1 MKVIKTKSHHK
12 NIIIF
17 GDSVGIG
24 YNFFPISQLE
34 QKAVELALSKWD
46 KKRIRF
52 DHANQGVDDI
62 TSDFDFSE
70 LNLNKD
76 LIPLAIGTI
85 AHATT
90 NEETM
95 KKALFFFNDP
105 AKQLQASS
113 GVFTNPNI
121 TDELVELILAQPN
134 YVMQTNMICS
144 ANLTQARI
152 DTMIKQLENI
162 FLPQVFSSL
171 IRNPNL
177 NAEQITQLI
186 HLNLEKGQVEHFD
199 DKIKEKLTAYSSD
212 ELNLLLSMNGDST
225 AVPLLYHPNLPVNL
239 MELYVRH
246 PSAWARKQL
255 ARNPNLTEDVMNALA
270 NDQNASVLAS
280 LAENPNTPKPLLEK
294 LFETENK
301 EVLMAFARRV
311 DESSSSFVR
320 ALVYHKNPIIRAS
333 VSTNPLLRDE
343 DILSLIQQD
352 GAEIAK
358 LIAMHQYDLSNEVI
372 NELLKLDN
380 IGVILR
386 LINHQDLNNYFTHML
401 ASHPAC
407 EVRYNI
413 ALTQRLEEDDIIA
426 LAGDEHPPVVMAIR
440 DRFGDLANYLNSI
453 DAYDD

>member
-24 YNFFPISQLE
+24 YNFFPMSQLE

-95 KKALFFFNDP
+95 KKALFLFNNS
-105 AKQLQASS
+105 AKQLQIASGLFS
-113 GVFTNPNI
+113 NPNI
-121 TDELVELILAQPN
+121 TDALVELILAQPN

-144 ANLTQARI
+144 ANLSQARI
-152 DTMIKQLENI
+152 DAMIKQLENV
-162 FLPQVFSSL
+162 FLPQIFSSL

-186 HLNLEKGQVEHFD
+186 HLNVNKGNVEYFSD
-199 DKIKEKLTAYSSD
+199 EMNEKLSRYSSD
-212 ELNLLLSMNGDST
+212 ERNLLLSMNGDST
-225 AVPLLYHPNLPVNL
+225 AVPLLYHPNLSVKL
-239 MELYVRH
+239 MELYACH
-246 PSAWARKQL
+246 PSDWARKQL
-255 ARNPNLTEDVMNALA
+255 ARNPNLTEDVMNTLA

-280 LAENPNTPKPLLEK
+280 LAENPNTPKHLLDK
-294 LFETENK
+294 LFKTENK
-301 EVLMAFARRV
+301 EILMAFARRV

-320 ALVYHKNPIIRAS
+320 ALAYHQNSIIRAS
-333 VSTNPLLRDE
+333 VSVNPLLQDE

-358 LIAMHQYDLSNEVI
+358 LIAIHQYDLSNEVI
-372 NELLKLDN
+372 NELLKLDDTA
-380 IGVILR
+380 VTLR
-386 LINHQDLNNYFTHML
+386 LINYQDLNSYFTHML

-426 LAGDEHPPVVMAIR
+426 LAGDEHPPVAMAIR
-440 DRFGDLANYLNSI
+440 DRFGNLANYLNSI

>member
-1 MKVIKTKSHHK
+1 MKIIKTKSHFK

-24 YNFFPISQLE
+24 YNFFPISQLD
-34 QKAVELALSKWD
+34 QKAVELSLSKWD

-62 TSDFDFSE
+62 TSDFDFSG
-70 LNLNKD
+70 LNLNQD

-134 YVMQTNMICS
+134 YVMHTNMICS
-144 ANLTQARI
+144 ANLSQARI
-152 DTMIKQLENI
+152 DTMIEKLDTS
-162 FLPQVFSSL
+162 FFPQVFSSL

-177 NAEQITQLI
+177 NSEQIVKLI
-186 HLNLEKGQVEHFD
+186 HLNVNKGNVENFSN
-199 DKIKEKLTAYSSD
+199 EMLGKLSSYDSD
-212 ELNLLLSMNGDST
+212 ELDLLLSMNGDST
-225 AVPLLYHPNLPVNL
+225 AVPLLYHPNLSVKL
-239 MELYVRH
+239 MELYAHH

-255 ARNPNLTEDVMNALA
+255 ARNPNLTEDVMNVLS

-280 LAENPNTPKPLLEK
+280 LAENPNAPKPLLEK

-301 EVLMAFARRV
+301 EILMAFARRV

-320 ALVYHKNPIIRAS
+320 ALAYHQNSIIRAS
-333 VSTNPLLRDE
+333 VSVNPLLQDE

-358 LIAMHQYDLSNEVI
+358 LIAMHQYDLSDEVI
-372 NELLKLDN
+372 KELLKLDDTA
-380 IGVILR
+380 VTLR
-386 LINHQDLNNYFTHML
+386 LINHQDLNSYFTHML

-426 LAGDEHPPVVMAIR
+426 LADDEHPPVAMAIR

>member
-1 MKVIKTKSHHK
+1 MKIIKTKSHFK

-24 YNFFPISQLE
+24 YNFFPISQLD
-34 QKAVELALSKWD
+34 QKAVELSLSKWD

-85 AHATT
+85 AHAIT

-95 KKALFFFNDP
+95 KKALFFFDDP

-121 TDELVELILAQPN
+121 TDALVELILAQPN

-144 ANLTQARI
+144 ASLTQARI
-152 DTMIKQLENI
+152 DTMIKQLENV
-162 FLPQVFSSL
+162 FLPQIFSSL

-177 NAEQITQLI
+177 NAEQIVKLI
-186 HLNLEKGQVEHFD
+186 HLNVNKGNVEHFSN
-199 DKIKEKLTAYSSD
+199 EMLGKLSSYDSD

-225 AVPLLYHPNLPVNL
+225 AVPLLYHPNLPIKL

-280 LAENPNTPKPLLEK
+280 LAENPNTPKHLLKK

-320 ALVYHKNPIIRAS
+320 TLAYHKNPIIRAS
-333 VSTNPLLRDE
+333 VSVNPLLQDE
-343 DILSLIQQD
+343 DILALIRQD
-352 GAEIAK
+352 GAEISK

-372 NELLKLDN
+372 NELLKLDDTA
-380 IGVILR
+380 VTLR
-386 LINHQDLNNYFTHML
+386 LINHQDLNSYFTHML

-426 LAGDEHPPVVMAIR
+426 LADDEHPPVAMVIR
-440 DRFGDLANYLNSI
+440 DRFGDLDNYLNSI

>member
-1 MKVIKTKSHHK
+1 MKVVKTKSHHK

-17 GDSVGIG
+17 ADSVGIG
-24 YNFFPISQLE
+24 YNFFPMSQLE
-34 QKAVELALSKWD
+34 QKAVELSLSKWD

-62 TSDFDFSE
+62 TSDFDFFE
-70 LNLNKD
+70 LNLKKD

-90 NEETM
+90 NENTM
-95 KKALFFFNDP
+95 KNALFFFDDL

-134 YVMQTNMICS
+134 YVMHTNMICS
-144 ANLTQARI
+144 ANLSQARI
-152 DTMIKQLENI
+152 DTMIKQLENV
-162 FLPQVFSSL
+162 FLPHIFSSL

-177 NAEQITQLI
+177 NAEQIAKLI
-186 HLNLEKGQVEHFD
+186 HLNVNKGNVENFSNEMFGKMSSYD
-199 DKIKEKLTAYSSD
+199 SD
-212 ELNLLLSMNGDST
+212 ELDLLLSMNGDST
-225 AVPLLYHPNLPVNL
+225 AVPLLYHPNLSVKL
-239 MELYVRH
+239 MELYAHH
-246 PSAWARKQL
+246 PSAWVRKQL
-255 ARNPNLTEDVMNALA
+255 ARNPNLTEDVMNVLS

-280 LAENPNTPKPLLEK
+280 LAENPNAPKPLLEK

-301 EVLMAFARRV
+301 EILMAFARRV

-320 ALVYHKNPIIRAS
+320 ALAYHQNSIIRAS
-333 VSTNPLLRDE
+333 VSVNPLLQDE

-358 LIAMHQYDLSNEVI
+358 LIAMHQYDLYDEVI
-372 NELLKLDN
+372 KELLKLDDTA
-380 IGVILR
+380 VTLR
-386 LINHQDLNNYFTHML
+386 LINHQDLNSYFTHML

-426 LAGDEHPPVVMAIR
+426 LADDEHPPVAMAIR

>member
-24 YNFFPISQLE
+24 YNFFPMSQLE

-121 TDELVELILAQPN
+121 TDALVELILVQPN

-144 ANLTQARI
+144 ANLSQARI
-152 DTMIKQLENI
+152 DAMIKQLENV
-162 FLPQVFSSL
+162 FLPQIFSSL

-186 HLNLEKGQVEHFD
+186 HLNVNKGNVEYFSD
-199 DKIKEKLTAYSSD
+199 EMNEKLSRYSSD
-212 ELNLLLSMNGDST
+212 ERNLLLSMNGDST
-225 AVPLLYHPNLPVNL
+225 AVPLLYHPNLSVKL
-239 MELYVRH
+239 MELYACH
-246 PSAWARKQL
+246 PSDWARKQL
-255 ARNPNLTEDVMNALA
+255 ARNPNLTEDVMNTLA

-280 LAENPNTPKPLLEK
+280 LAENPNTPKHLLDK

-301 EVLMAFARRV
+301 EILMAFARRV
-311 DESSSSFVR
+311 DEFSSSFVR

-333 VSTNPLLRDE
+333 VSTNPLLRNE
-343 DILSLIQQD
+343 DILEFIQQD

-372 NELLKLDN
+372 NELLKLDDN
-380 IGVILR
+380 AVTLR
-386 LINHQDLNNYFTHML
+386 LINHQDLNSYFTHML

-426 LAGDEHPPVVMAIR
+426 LAGDEHPPVAMAIR
-440 DRFGDLANYLNSI
+440 DRFGNLSNYLNSI

>member
-17 GDSVGIG
+17 ADSVGIG
-24 YNFFPISQLE
+24 YDFFPISQLE
-34 QKAVELALSKWD
+34 QKAIELSLPKWD
-46 KKRIRF
+46 KERILF
-52 DHANQGVDDI
+52 DHARNQGVDDI
-62 TSDFDFSE
+62 TSDIDFVFNINN
-70 LNLNKD
+70 NLMP
-76 LIPLAIGTI
+76 LIIGTI

-90 NEETM
+90 NETTM
-95 KKALFFFNDP
+95 KKALFFFDEP
-105 AKQLQASS
+105 VKQAQVSFGLF
-113 GVFTNPNI
+113 GNPNI
-121 TDELVELILAQPN
+121 TDAIIDLVLAQSD
-134 YVMQTNMICS
+134 YVMQTNMISS
-144 ANLTQARI
+144 ANLSQTRI
-152 DTMIKQLENI
+152 DAMINQLENV
-162 FLPQVFSSL
+162 FLPQIFSSL

-177 NAEQITQLI
+177 NAEQINQLI
-186 HLNLEKGQVEHFD
+186 HLNLEKGQIEHFD

-212 ELNLLLSMNGDST
+212 ERNLLLSMNGDST
-225 AVPLLYHPNLPVNL
+225 AVPLLYHPNLPVEL

-255 ARNPNLTEDVMNALA
+255 ARNPNLPEDVMNTLA

-280 LAENPNTPKPLLEK
+280 LAENLNTPKYLLEK

-311 DESSSSFVR
+311 DESSSPFVR
-320 ALVYHKNPIIRAS
+320 TLAYHKDSIIRAS
-333 VSTNPLLRDE
+333 VSVNPLLQDE
-343 DILSLIQQD
+343 DILSLVQQD

-358 LIAMHQYDLSNEVI
+358 LIAMHQYDLSDEVI
-372 NELLKLDN
+372 NELIKLDN

-401 ASHPAC
+401 ASHPRF
-407 EVRYNI
+407 EVRLDV

-426 LAGDEHPPVVMAIR
+426 LVDDENLSVVMAIR
-440 DRFGDLANYLNSI
+440 DRFGNLANYLNSI

>member
-1 MKVIKTKSHHK
+1 MKIIKTKSHFK

-24 YNFFPISQLE
+24 YNFFPMSQLE
-34 QKAVELALSKWD
+34 QKAVELSLSKWD

-62 TSDFDFSE
+62 TSDFDFFE
-70 LNLNKD
+70 LNLNQD

-95 KKALFFFNDP
+95 KKALFFFDDP

-134 YVMQTNMICS
+134 YVMHTNMICS
-144 ANLTQARI
+144 ANLSQARI
-152 DTMIKQLENI
+152 DTMIKQLENV
-162 FLPQVFSSL
+162 FLPQIFSSL

-199 DKIKEKLTAYSSD
+199 DKIKGKLTAYSSD

-255 ARNPNLTEDVMNALA
+255 ARNPNLTEDVMNVLA

-280 LAENPNTPKPLLEK
+280 LAENPNTPKHLLEK

-311 DESSSSFVR
+311 DESSSPFVR
-320 ALVYHKNPIIRAS
+320 TLAYHKDSIIRAS
-333 VSTNPLLRDE
+333 VSVNPLLQDE
-343 DILSLIQQD
+343 DILALIRQD
-352 GAEIAK
+352 GAEISK
-358 LIAMHQYDLSNEVI
+358 LIAMYQYDLSDEVI
-372 NELLKLDN
+372 NELIKLDN
-380 IGVILR
+380 IAVTLR
-386 LINHQDLNNYFTHML
+386 LINHQDLNSYFTHML
-401 ASHPAC
+401 ASHPRF
-407 EVRYNI
+407 EVRLDV
-413 ALTQRLEEDDIIA
+413 ALTQRLDDNDIFE
-426 LAGDEHPPVVMAIR
+426 LAQDENLSVVMAIR
-440 DRFGDLANYLNSI
+440 DRFGGLANYLNSI

>member
-1 MKVIKTKSHHK
+1 MKVIKTKSHFK

-24 YNFFPISQLE
+24 YNFFPMSQLE
-34 QKAVELALSKWD
+34 QKAVELSLSKWD

-121 TDELVELILAQPN
+121 TDALVELILAQPN

-144 ANLTQARI
+144 ANLSQARI
-152 DTMIKQLENI
+152 DTMIKQLENV
-162 FLPQVFSSL
+162 FLPQIFSSI

-212 ELNLLLSMNGDST
+212 ELNLLLSMNGDSI

-280 LAENPNTPKPLLEK
+280 LAENPNTPKHLLEK

-301 EVLMAFARRV
+301 EALMAFARRV
-311 DESSSSFVR
+311 DESSSPFVR
-320 ALVYHKNPIIRAS
+320 ALAYHKDSIIRAS
-333 VSTNPLLRDE
+333 VSVNPLLQDE
-343 DILSLIQQD
+343 DILALIRQD
-352 GAEIAK
+352 GAEISK
-358 LIAMHQYDLSNEVI
+358 LIAMYQYDLSDEVI
-372 NELLKLDN
+372 NELIKLDN

-386 LINHQDLNNYFTHML
+386 LINHQDLNSYFTHML
-401 ASHPAC
+401 ASHPRF
-407 EVRYNI
+407 EIRLDV

-426 LAGDEHPPVVMAIR
+426 LADDENLSVVMAIR
-440 DRFGDLANYLNSI
+440 DRFGNLANYLNSI